1 MFSRVFLH
9 TKPIS
14 RELNDYVRTY
24 ANPTAVF
31 MKRAVN
37 DLIEKQQDL
46 SDNVDRLKI
55 INSLKLNLK
64 KRENERSQLIK
75 SLKSKIMDSLKAK
88 KSTTKS
94 NRENN
99 FSNDFLSSFIKS
111 GYGIF

>member
-1 MFSRVFLH
+1 MFSRVFLYI
-9 TKPIS
+9 KPIS

-37 DLIEKQQDL
+37 DFVEKQQDL
-46 SDNVDRLKI
+46 SNNVDRLKI
-55 INSLKLNLK
+55 IDSLKLNLK

-88 KSTTKS
+88 KSSTNK
-94 NRENN
+94 NRVN